1 MKYNKENDNTTIL
14 NVTVDLDKALGAAHR
29 DQYLQENPHGFTK
42 NNRIHKNKKKYSR
55 KQKHKNAYD

>member
-29 DQYLQENPHGFTK
+29 NQYLEENPHGFAKT
-42 NNRIHKNKKKYSR
+42 NRIHKNKKKYSR